1 MGTDIWGILN
11 ENQIL
16 NEPIFFHCV
25 GNEGAFAYS
34 KMASKSLADY
44 VAGVVVESF
53 DLGPEANVRYYFL
66 KRKLIRYFR
75 ATAHCLGTTIFRCSI
90 NCSILSEASSLP

>member
-1 MGTDIWGILN
+1 MGSDIWAILN

-25 GNEGAFAYS
+25 GKEGVFAYS

-53 DLGPEANVRYYFL
+53 DLGPEANVGFDILNPYLICFL
-66 KRKLIRYFR
+66 
-75 ATAHCLGTTIFRCSI
+75 
-90 NCSILSEASSLP
+90 E